1 MSELDPVAS
10 AINEI
15 RRDDIIIAYVV
26 VHHPIPRPHLA
37 WSLALWAQQA
47 LERAM
52 CALTI
57 SSSTFRQTDSKIP
70 SLSIF

>member
-26 VHHPIPRPHLA
+26 VHHPIPSPHLA
-37 WSLALWAQQA
+37 WSPALWAQQA

-57 SSSTFRQTDSKIP
+57 SPSTRRQTDSKTP